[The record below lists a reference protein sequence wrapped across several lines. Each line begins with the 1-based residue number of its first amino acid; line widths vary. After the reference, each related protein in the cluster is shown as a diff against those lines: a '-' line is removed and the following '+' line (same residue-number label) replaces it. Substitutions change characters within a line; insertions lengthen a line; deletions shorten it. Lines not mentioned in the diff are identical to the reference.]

1 MRRIPPCGNPLVR
14 RGALFHPLQ
23 HPLQCLPSRCSLLST
38 AATPAASLAVRNA
51 HPNDRRIAFDDATHT
66 YTLDGSF

>member
-14 RGALFHPLQ
+14 RGACFHPLQ
-23 HPLQCLPSRCSLLST
+23 PQCVPSRCSLST

-66 YTLDGSF
+66 YTLDGSL